1 MCCSSFFV
9 TLAACVCRYLLPSRL
24 PGDAHTSSR
33 AASAAP
39 LGPARDAISLIPY
52 PRWDVEAR
60 RAGRPA
66 LGARFGGWLP
76 GVAQF
81 DAGLFG
87 VSAPEAQ
94 LMDPQAAPA
103 SGGARPCKTL

>member
-1 MCCSSFFV
+1 MCV
-9 TLAACVCRYLLPSRL
+9 QVLTASRL

-33 AASAAP
+33 AALAAP
-39 LGPARDAISLIPY
+39 LGPARNAIGLVPY

-76 GVAQF
+76 GVAEF

-94 LMDPQAAPA
+94 LMDPQQRLLLEVTGPAKPQADLMQAALA
-103 SGGARPCKTL
+103 AA